1 MSPEHGGTENRERKR
16 VFYGWY
22 IVAALFFAT
31 FISIG
36 TRQGFG
42 IFIFTWEQDWG
53 VTTADISRVGSV
65 GILATGISQPI
76 FGWLADRYGGR
87 PIVIASLAVMALG
100 TIAVAA
106 LSSVIGL
113 VVLYGLV
120 ISFASGG
127 VSPATTGVIV
137 VRWFKKRRGMAMSVL
152 VAGGSVGG
160 LIFVPFLDYVE
171 LEFGWR
177 IAWIV
182 TGSLALVI
190 GIPLILLIVR
200 SKPGDMGLKVDGG
213 KAIVDQ
219 DSDASHNPA
228 GPKYV
233 ERWTSALRSRPFWQL
248 SFGYFVCGITTSS
261 ISFHYVRWAQSED
274 ISRDTA
280 ALAFGLMMGINA
292 CAVIVVG
299 LLSDRLQ
306 RKNLLG
312 AVYLV
317 RGAAFLMLIF
327 LPSLMGLWSFALI
340 GGMSWLATVPL
351 TASLTA
357 DVYGVRNLGIL
368 FGLANMSHAFGG
380 AAAVW
385 AFGEALTHWGSYD
398 VPFAVGAVTLLAAG
412 IVSLSIKEKKDSVRY
427 VQVPRQVILS
437 SHETRVAAN

>member
-1 MSPEHGGTENRERKR
+1 
-16 VFYGWY
+16 
-22 IVAALFFAT
+22 
-31 FISIG
+31 
-36 TRQGFG
+36 
-42 IFIFTWEQDWG
+42 
-53 VTTADISRVGSV
+53 
-65 GILATGISQPI
+65 
-76 FGWLADRYGGR
+76 
-87 PIVIASLAVMALG
+87 
-100 TIAVAA
+100 
-106 LSSVIGL
+106 
-113 VVLYGLV
+113 
-120 ISFASGG
+120 
-127 VSPATTGVIV
+127 
-137 VRWFKKRRGMAMSVL
+137 MAMSVL

-171 LEFGWR
+171 LEFDWR

-200 SKPGDMGLKVDGG
+200 SKPEDMGLKIDGG
-213 KAIVDQ
+213 KSIVDQ
-219 DSDASHNPA
+219 DSDASQDPV

-233 ERWTSALRSRPFWQL
+233 ERWTSALRSRPIWQL

-261 ISFHYVRWAQSED
+261 IAFHYVRWAQSED

-280 ALAFGLMMGINA
+280 ALAFGLLSGINA

-317 RGAAFLMLIF
+317 RGVAFLTLIF
-327 LPSLMGLWSFALI
+327 LPGSMGLWSFALI

-357 DVYGVRNLGIL
+357 DVYGVRNLGTL

-385 AFGEALTHWGSYD
+385 AFGLAFTHWGSYD

-427 VQVPRQVILS
+427 VQVPREVILS
-437 SHETRVAAN
+437 SDETTVATT